1 MNIYQIKQSERRNQL
16 NLYRGEKLVHIL
28 EDSKDHAIYQ
38 EIVKCQD
45 FQSACALLLDKDQET
60 FPRFFYEDMLNELH
74 DKFEYDHLVKLRNQ
88 IDDVLQ
94 KINEDRRTGFI
105 NHFFE
110 KYFTNQHDSKAN
122 FEDAFNALRQF
133 FAERQKTFLAKQIII
148 SKDNLK
154 SLFKLYLQDN
164 NECIY
169 QILTHLDAVDE
180 CHSNRSDNVYEGIL
194 RNAYLFDLLS
204 NMDIRKV
211 IQCSMRLKVS
221 NETAFSEMDAVLET
235 KLKNSKLID
244 VQKIMHG
251 LQADE
256 FKFCYTQL
264 PKTYEQLIEKLDF
277 IQLFDFKTMNQD
289 DVYRSWSRL
298 SYHEKHLF
306 FTKRKHS
313 ALASDFFTDL
323 EIMEYN
329 RSFVSSLISCAVFAL
344 SVAYLPVV
352 TQWPLLLVATV
363 LAMVTFLILSS
374 IFCLPLKKEQEN
386 LQARYPGIDL
396 SY

>member
-1 MNIYQIKQSERRNQL
+1 MKIYQIKQSERRNQL

-28 EDSKDHAIYQ
+28 EDSKDHVIYQ

-60 FPRFFYEDMLNELH
+60 FPRYFYVDMLNELH
-74 DKFEYDHLVKLRNQ
+74 DKFEYDHLVKLSNQ

-94 KINEDRRTGFI
+94 KLNYDQYTGFI

-110 KYFTNQHDSKAN
+110 KYFTNQHDLKAN
-122 FEDAFNALRQF
+122 FEDAFLALCQF
-133 FAERQKTFLAKQIII
+133 FEQHQKSFLAKPIKI

-154 SLFKLYLQDN
+154 SLFKLYLQDH

-169 QILTHLDAVDE
+169 QILRHLDAVDAH
-180 CHSNRSDNVYEGIL
+180 HSEKSDNVYEGIL
-194 RNAYLFDLLS
+194 RNAYLVDLLS
-204 NMDIRKV
+204 NMDARKV

-221 NETAFSEMDAVLET
+221 NVTGLSEMDAVLET
-235 KLKNSKLID
+235 KLKDSKPID

-256 FKFCYTQL
+256 FKFCSNYL
-264 PKTYEQLIEKLDF
+264 PKTHQCLLEKLDF
-277 IQLFDFKTMNQD
+277 TQLFDFKVMSLD
-289 DVYRSWSRL
+289 DECQSWGRL
-298 SYHEKHLF
+298 SYQEKHLF
-306 FTKRKHS
+306 FTKRKS
-313 ALASDFFTDL
+313 SILASDFYTDL

-329 RSFVSSLISCAVFAL
+329 RSFASSLISCAVFAL

-352 TQWPLLLVATV
+352 TQLTLLLAATV

-374 IFCLPLKKEQEN
+374 IFCLPLKNEQEN
-386 LQARYPGIDL
+386 LQAQYPGRDL